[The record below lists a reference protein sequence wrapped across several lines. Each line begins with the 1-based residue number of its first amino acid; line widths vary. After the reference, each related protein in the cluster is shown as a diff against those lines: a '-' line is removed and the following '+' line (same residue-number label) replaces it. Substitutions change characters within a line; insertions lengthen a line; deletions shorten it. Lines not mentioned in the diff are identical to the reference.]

1 MSGSSSKGIVI
12 GVLALVVVGAALWY
26 SGVIGGKPAKED
38 DATAATDAATP
49 ATDTPAPAQPESPAG
64 VPAPAD
70 TVIANFDGG
79 SAQAPYG
86 MGIQAG
92 GDEFQGGKSTATQQV
107 IDGGANGSKGSLEV
121 SGEVR
126 PGTQYPSAGTYFFP
140 EGPPT
145 QGIMDYSA
153 KTRLSFYAKGDG
165 QQYQMMVLSGTP
177 MKMPPLMLGF
187 TAGPEWQ
194 KYEFEIPKLGAA
206 DWKRVRM
213 IGWMQMA
220 QGPFKFQLDEIQLE

>member
-86 MGIQAG
+86 MGI
-92 GDEFQGGKSTATQQV
+92 
-107 IDGGANGSKGSLEV
+107 
-121 SGEVR
+121 
-126 PGTQYPSAGTYFFP
+126 
-140 EGPPT
+140 
-145 QGIMDYSA
+145 
-153 KTRLSFYAKGDG
+153 KGDG

-206 DWKRVRM
+206 DWKRV
-213 IGWMQMA
+213 
-220 QGPFKFQLDEIQLE
+220 